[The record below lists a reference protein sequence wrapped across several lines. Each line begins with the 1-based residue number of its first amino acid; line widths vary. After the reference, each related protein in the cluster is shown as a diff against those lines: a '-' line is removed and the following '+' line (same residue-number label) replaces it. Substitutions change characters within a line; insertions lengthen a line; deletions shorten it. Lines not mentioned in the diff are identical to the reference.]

1 MDAGAPGLPVS
12 SHFCFRLIF
21 RLFEL
26 IGDVLTSKYVVTL
39 VYEPL
44 L

>member
-1 MDAGAPGLPVS
+1 MDAGAPGLPAPP
-12 SHFCFRLIF
+12 HFCFLLIF